1 MSGNKLKIGIW
12 SFLVLALVIF
22 VAARLIINTR
32 LYVTESTLTATAES
46 AAQTWYDHDVLHMD
60 KFAGLAA
67 LGAQDSVEIISRHG
81 TIEFGNVFYY
91 RIYDKL
97 GRLVLLSSRGALAAK
112 HPHPNPPLPPTTT
125 AEDAAQIRAVLS
137 DGKVVTQITDGW
149 KQSDHDL
156 YVSRSVLPIKSNGEI
171 IGAAEVF
178 VDISASRA
186 TIYRAFRQF
195 SETLVVILT
204 LASLIPIGAIAYA
217 WYRMSVLNKDLA
229 LARDAA
235 RQAED
240 VKSQFL
246 ANMSHEIRTPL
257 NGIMGMSELLNETEM
272 TDEQRSYSATILNS
286 SSALLTIINDILDFS
301 KIEAGKVKIE
311 PQPFDLHNCVQDA
324 ADLLFPAG
332 NGKGVELCVD
342 FQKPLPAW
350 VVGDE
355 ARLRQCLLNV
365 AGNAVKFTESGHV
378 TIRVSE
384 QEGDRVE
391 IAVSDTGIGIP
402 QDQIETIFRDFEQV
416 DGGDTR
422 SHSGT
427 GLGLAITRRLLRLM
441 GGDVSAESTPGQGSV
456 FRMILPLPATAPP
469 EHVQVDTPV
478 FFLDPSALAGKT
490 AVVVDDLE
498 INRRI
503 LTARLASFGM
513 QSLAYDSAIAV
524 LAALK
529 TGRQPVPDILIS
541 DHHMPG
547 MDGAELLLALRARP
561 HTAELPIVVLSS
573 GDLEGLRPALTRAD
587 IEKCLSKPVRTDLLF
602 KTLCSAMGLSGIAP
616 TAEHTSPPPSTQTL
630 PDIIA
635 LRVCLAEDNKTNQFI
650 VQKMI
655 GNRVA
660 RFTTWDNGQEAVD
673 NYLSERPDLIL
684 MDFSMPVMGGLTA
697 TKEIRALERRAGLS
711 PCVIVA
717 LTAHAMAEDRDRG
730 DAAGMDGFLSK
741 PIHKAELI
749 STLDAALD
757 RRAAPAKQRPRD
769 ARSAE

>member
-1 MSGNKLKIGIW
+1 MSGYKLKIGIW
-12 SFLVLALVIF
+12 SCLVLALVIF
-22 VAARLIINTR
+22 VAARLIIDTR

-46 AAQTWYDHDVLHMD
+46 TAQTWYDHEVLHTD
-60 KFAGLAA
+60 NFAGLAA
-67 LGAQDSVEIISRHG
+67 LGAQDSVTTAVQHSA
-81 TIEFGNVFYY
+81 IEFGNIIYY
-91 RIYDKL
+91 RIFDRS
-97 GRLVLLSSRGALAAK
+97 GRLVLLSSRGVLTVDN
-112 HPHPNPPLPPTTT
+112 PHPAPPVPPAST
-125 AEDAAQIRAVLS
+125 AQDAAQIRAVLS
-137 DGKVVTQITDGW
+137 DGKAVTQITAGW
-149 KQSDHDL
+149 KQSGYDL
-156 YVSRSVLPIKSNGEI
+156 YVSRSILPIKANGEI
-171 IGAAEVF
+171 LGAAEVF
-178 VDISASRA
+178 VDISTSRA
-186 TIYRAFRQF
+186 TIYEAFRLF

-235 RQAED
+235 RHAEGI
-240 VKSQFL
+240 KAQFL

-301 KIEAGKVKIE
+301 KIEAGKVTIVQ
-311 PQPFDLHNCVQDA
+311 QPFDLHNCVQDA

-342 FQKPLPAW
+342 FQKALPAW

-365 AGNAVKFTESGHV
+365 AGNAVKFTDSGHV

-384 QEGDRVE
+384 QEGDRIE

-422 SHSGT
+422 SHTGT
-427 GLGLAITRRLLRLM
+427 GLGLAITRRLLQLM
-441 GGDVSAESTPGQGSV
+441 GGDVSVESAPGQGSV

-469 EHVQVDTPV
+469 EHAQVDTPV
-478 FFLDPSALAGKT
+478 FFLNPAALHGKT

-513 QSLAYDSAIAV
+513 QSVAYDSAIAL

-529 TGRQPVPDILIS
+529 AGRQPLPDIVIS
-541 DHHMPG
+541 DHHMPD

-561 HTAELPIVVLSS
+561 HTAELPVVVLSS
-573 GDLEGLRPALTRAD
+573 GDLEGLRPALTRDD
-587 IEKCLSKPVRTDLLF
+587 IERCLSKPVRTDLLF
-602 KTLCSAMGLSGIAP
+602 KTLSSAMGLSSAVPTGERTAP
-616 TAEHTSPPPSTQTL
+616 TPSPPTP
-630 PDIIA
+630 PDVVA

-684 MDFSMPVMGGLTA
+684 MDFSMPVKGGLTA
-697 TKEIRALERRAGLS
+697 TKEIRALELRAGLS

-741 PIHKAELI
+741 PIRKADLI
-749 STLDAALD
+749 STLDAAMN
-757 RRAAPAKQRPRD
+757 RRTASVEQQPRPAHY
-769 ARSAE
+769 AE